1 MRKAAKVIWTI
12 HSKSWSRKNEDHHA
26 RPGMYLGVFRTA
38 GSYSNLLLSS
48 FQFNAVEWDQ
58 AKSRDVR
65 WHLQTCWHYLVPS
78 KLRQRT
84 QCHVPYSQDAWT
96 SRLFS
101 AKYMI
106 SWFGY
111 ATHLSQEASV
121 YCQQQG
127 RKQLAISWTICPEA
141 FPKVPSSSFEEWV
154 AGDVGQ
160 CRLKASPHDKVVFP
174 MNQLLHSAD
183 AKKTCD
189 SKVACHDVDR
199 NLMELPV
206 FIKKSMLYSKSESPK
221 GVPPKKEWKKERQ
234 EEEDLISRVFWGVVG
249 VFACILCTLWNLQ
262 IRRSLCQLCVK
273 SKNDPVFCVTKTWR
287 S

>member
-1 MRKAAKVIWTI
+1 MTFADLLALPGSIKGEAAY
-12 HSKSWSRKNEDHHA
+12 
-26 RPGMYLGVFRTA
+26 P
-38 GSYSNLLLSS
+38 
-48 FQFNAVEWDQ
+48 
-58 AKSRDVR
+58 
-65 WHLQTCWHYLVPS
+65 
-78 KLRQRT
+78 
-84 QCHVPYSQDAWT
+84 VPYSQDAWT

-127 RKQLAISWTICPEA
+127 RKQLAISWTIYPEA

-206 FIKKSMLYSKSESPK
+206 FIKNQCFTLNPK
-221 GVPPKKEWKKERQ
+221 VRKVYLLKKNEK
-234 EEEDLISRVFWGVVG
+234 
-249 VFACILCTLWNLQ
+249 
-262 IRRSLCQLCVK
+262 RRDRRK
-273 SKNDPVFCVTKTWR
+273 KTWYPEFFGELWAYLR
-287 S
+287 VYYVRYETYRFGDRCVSCVLSLKMILFFVSLRLDEVRPFW